1 MNLSQIARSVKV
13 EPQPAGS
20 ATVLV
25 SQGKGHYTVHIEPA
39 AWAMLTKEMGQGELK
54 EIAVHLHVRF
64 WLDHLIREW
73 DFVTRGD
80 ITISDKQ
87 MKELLS

>member
-1 MNLSQIARSVKV
+1 MSLAQIARSVKV
-13 EPQPAGS
+13 DANPEGG

-25 SQGKGHYTVHIEPA
+25 SQGKGHYSVRFEPA
-39 AWAMLTKEMGQGELK
+39 AWTMLLKEMGQGELK

-64 WLDHLIREW
+64 WLDHLIRDW

-80 ITISDKQ
+80 VTISEAQ

>member
-1 MNLSQIARSVKV
+1 MSLAEIARSVKV
-13 EPQPAGS
+13 EPKTEGG

-25 SQGKGHYTVHIEPA
+25 SQGKGHYSVRFDPV
-39 AWAMLTKEMGQGELK
+39 AWTMLTKEMGQGELK

-64 WLDHLIREW
+64 WLDHLIRDW

-80 ITISDKQ
+80 VMITEAQ

>member
-1 MNLSQIARSVKV
+1 MSLIEIARSVKV
-13 EPQPAGS
+13 QPQTDGS
-20 ATVLV
+20 GTVLIA
-25 SQGKGHYTVHIEPA
+25 QGKGHYSIHMEPG
-39 AWAMLTKEMGQGELK
+39 AWAMLLIEMGQGELK

-64 WLDHLIREW
+64 WLDHLIRDW

-80 ITISDKQ
+80 ITITDQQ

>member
-13 EPQPAGS
+13 QPQPAGS
-20 ATVLV
+20 GTVLV
-25 SQGKGHYTVHIEPA
+25 SQGKGHHTVHIEPA

-64 WLDHLIREW
+64 WLDHLIRDW
-73 DFVTRGD
+73 DFVTRGE
-80 ITISDKQ
+80 ITITEEQ